1 MTEILKPNKKQ
12 KFIGHPTIRKN
23 HRCDNKVIDD
33 FIKKKLFN
41 RNIRH
46 GEMEFVPYNKF
57 SGVEFIAEGGFSKVY
72 KATWIN
78 GPIYRNGR
86 MAVALKELN
95 NSKDINS
102 KELNEVQ
109 YSVMN

>member
-1 MTEILKPNKKQ
+1 MTEILIPNNTHT
-12 KFIGHPTIRKN
+12 FIGHPTIREN

-33 FIKKKLFN
+33 FMKNTLSN

-72 KATWIN
+72 KATWID
-78 GPIYRNGR
+78 GPRSEERRVG
-86 MAVALKELN
+86 KECR
-95 NSKDINS
+95 SRWS
-102 KELNEVQ
+102 P
-109 YSVMN
+109 YH